1 MNKRRKLMLAFGAGA
16 LAAPFASFG
25 QQPARIGRIGY
36 LSGYRSDNDVRFAAF
51 KQKLRD
57 LGHVEGKTISIDY
70 LSTEAV
76 YDRLP
81 SAAAELV
88 RRNVDV
94 IMATGGTPAVTAARN
109 ATTTIPIVFA
119 GVADPVG
126 QGIVASLA
134 RPGGNITGATDQSR
148 DTAVKSLSLL
158 KEMIPSAKRIA
169 ILTNPTNS
177 SLVFVLRD
185 MQAAAK
191 TLRLEITVV
200 NAKTPAD
207 LESAFAEIARGRHAA
222 LAILSDAMFFAE
234 TGRLVTLAE
243 KHRLPT
249 MGRQN
254 VIAEQG
260 GLMSYG
266 SNPLD
271 LVRSAAVLVDKILK
285 GAKPGDLPIE
295 QPTKFEL
302 VINRKTAKALG
313 ITIPP
318 ALLISADKVIE

>member
-254 VIAEQG
+254 VVAEKG